1 MAPSPVVLVPTA
13 VGGKTISTATP
24 HTIHVLNLK
33 DDGSPDIIGSYINL
47 PPPLEPYT
55 LRFAIVGGA
64 SVCREGTLHVNIPKK
79 GEEFDRQKFQKFELK
94 ADFNRIC
101 HVDLEIVRPGSF
113 DYYITYRPLPSQL
126 FSDEKLELA
135 TTPKHF
141 ITVGV
146 GLHCNGKYLP
156 PSSLSIYSVVS
167 KWLGPLTE
175 WDKQFEYV
183 ARKGYNM
190 IHFTPLNHRGGS
202 NSPYSLRDQ
211 LTFDPEIF
219 TNGEKDV
226 RQVLEMLEHKHGLL
240 SITDVV
246 WNHTAPESVWLQE
259 HPDAGY
265 NLITAPWLESAYALD
280 DALLEFSGKLG
291 ALGLPTVLKDKED
304 LLRVMDALKT
314 HVIGTVR
321 LWEYYVVDAKKN
333 VESILAAWKQ
343 KERKREPLAG
353 DTKKGDLYSQA
364 MLLAQ
369 VGLRGADRLG
379 ERFRRHID
387 PDAGAVFLDLHYGAP
402 KGTAEVDEEDEHVS
416 GARKFLERVL
426 DELNLPNYKEYDVDC
441 SEILEQLYNRISY
454 QRLDPNGPKYGPIS
468 QEHPLAEVYFTRLP
482 HNKITAK
489 HQPGELFLVN
499 NGWVW
504 NANALKDFAG
514 PDSRA
519 YLRRE
524 VISWGDCV
532 KLRYGKSKEDSPYLW
547 EHMQKYTE
555 QMAACFHGFRID
567 NCHSTPVHVAQ
578 TFLDAARRVRN
589 DLYVF
594 AELFTG
600 NENTD
605 KVFVQQL
612 GLNSLIREAM
622 QAWSTGELSRL
633 VHKHGGLPIGS
644 FHQEDKVNR
653 ISARGSEGSNI
664 LPVAGVNIHALFMD
678 CTHDNEMPYQKRFAA
693 DTLPNGA
700 LVAMCDCAVG
710 SVAGY
715 DEVYPKHLDVVN
727 EKRRYQQVADK
738 EWKGIGEVKKVFN
751 QVHAEMGRDGYT
763 EMHVHHEGE
772 YITVHRVHPKTHR
785 GYFLIAHTAVGNKE
799 GRGEI
804 NPIVLT
810 GTKVKTIG
818 SWYLK
823 VDDSEETY
831 KSVLADKELVGLPS
845 TVENIDPVKIEEK
858 EENGSFT
865 TTLTVP
871 DTFPPGSVTLIETWI
886 PGAGDE
892 GGLSGIDN
900 FLISGADEAV
910 ENLDLIELNYF
921 LYRADAEERDTSEG
935 RDGVYVVPGHGAL
948 VYAGL
953 QGWWSVLEPM
963 VLHNDLGSKIAQHL
977 REGLWPLEYII
988 GRLEKGGL
996 HGPKPFE
1003 KARQWFQE
1011 RLDKIRP
1018 VPGFLRPRYVALIV
1032 KAAFDAA
1039 WAQGVKLMNQ
1049 EIQDGTEFVQR
1060 LAMVGIQC
1068 TGLMKSTSLWPNK
1081 TVPCLAAGLPHFAV
1095 EYMRCWGRDIFISLR
1110 GLYLVTGRFD
1120 EAKEHILAFASV
1132 VKHGMIP
1139 NLLDGGRR
1147 PRYNSRDS
1155 IWFFLQAI
1163 QDYVKIVPNGE
1174 QLLKEKVK
1182 RRFLPY
1188 DDTWFDF
1195 DDERAYSKESTIEEV
1210 IQEALQR
1217 HAWGMQFTEANAGL
1231 QIDSQMRW
1239 EGFQQK
1245 IWTEWETGFIYGG
1258 NRWNCGTWMDKMGES
1273 ERAGTKGVPGTP
1285 RDGADVE
1292 IIGMLYSTL
1301 VWVQELHSKGLY
1313 KETGVTTSQDSDA
1326 KTVTFKQWAAA
1337 IQKSFHKYFYVP
1349 LDESEDKNFV
1359 VEPSLI
1365 RRRGIYKD
1373 CLNPSLE
1380 YTAYQ
1385 FRPNFL
1391 ITLVVAPSL
1400 FPKEIIPQVLG
1411 LTDKTLVGPLGVATL
1426 DPSDPEYHPYYH
1438 NSEDSDNP
1446 ATSKGRNYHQGPEW
1460 VWPRGYFLRALVK
1473 EGVDDKAV
1481 WVRLK
1486 GIREQVTHAPWRG
1499 VTELTQVNGQYCADS
1514 CETQAW
1520 SSGCAVEVAWDA
1532 GRVSQMA

>member
-1 MAPSPVVLVPTA
+1 
-13 VGGKTISTATP
+13 
-24 HTIHVLNLK
+24 
-33 DDGSPDIIGSYINL
+33 
-47 PPPLEPYT
+47 
-55 LRFAIVGGA
+55 
-64 SVCREGTLHVNIPKK
+64 
-79 GEEFDRQKFQKFELK
+79 
-94 ADFNRIC
+94 
-101 HVDLEIVRPGSF
+101 
-113 DYYITYRPLPSQL
+113 
-126 FSDEKLELA
+126 
-135 TTPKHF
+135 
-141 ITVGV
+141 
-146 GLHCNGKYLP
+146 
-156 PSSLSIYSVVS
+156 
-167 KWLGPLTE
+167 
-175 WDKQFEYV
+175 
-183 ARKGYNM
+183 M
-190 IHFTPLNHRGGS
+190 IHFTPLNHRGNS

-219 TNGEKDV
+219 KNGEEDV
-226 RQVLEMLEHKHGLL
+226 KKTLLMLERKHGLL
-240 SITDVV
+240 SITDIV

-265 NLITAPWLESAYALD
+265 NLVTAPWLESAYALD
-280 DALLEFSGKLG
+280 DALLEFSEKLA

-321 LWEYYVVDAKKN
+321 LWEYYVLNAKKN
-333 VESILAAWKQ
+333 VEDIIAVWKL
-343 KERKREPLAG
+343 KERKREKV
-353 DTKKGDLYSQA
+353 DESKKKDDLYGQA
-364 MLLAQ
+364 MLLAEL
-369 VGLRGADRLG
+369 GLVGADRLG

-387 PDAGAVFLDLHYGAP
+387 PDAGAVFLDLQYGAP
-402 KGTAEVDEEDEHVS
+402 KDGADDDEDEHVA
-416 GARKFLERVL
+416 GARAFLTKVL
-426 DELNLPNYKEYDVDC
+426 DEVNLPNYKEYDVDC

-468 QEHPLAEVYFTRLP
+468 KSHPLAEIYFTRLP
-482 HNKITAK
+482 QNKTTAK
-489 HQPGELFLVN
+489 HPPGALFLVN

-504 NANALKDFAG
+504 NANALEDFAG
-514 PDSRA
+514 PKSRA

-653 ISARGSEGSNI
+653 ISCRGSKGDV

-678 CTHDNEMPYQKRFAA
+678 CTHDNEMPYQKRHAT

-727 EKRRYQQVADK
+727 EKRRYQQIADG
-738 EWKGIGEVKKVFN
+738 EWKGIGELKKIFN
-751 QVHAEMGRDGYT
+751 EVHAEMGRDGFT

-785 GYFLIAHTAVGNKE
+785 GYFLIAHTAVGTKE

-823 VDDSEETY
+823 VEDGKEEFD
-831 KSVLADKELVGLPS
+831 KVMADKELVGLPS
-845 TVENIDPVKIEEK
+845 VVENINEVKVVEK
-858 EENGSFT
+858 EEGGSFT

-871 DTFPPGSVTLIETWI
+871 DYFPPGAVTLIETWI

-892 GGLSGIDN
+892 GGLGGIDT

-910 ENLDLIELNYF
+910 ADLDLVELNYF
-921 LYRADAEERDTSEG
+921 LYRCDAEERDTSAG
-935 RDGVYVVPGHGAL
+935 KDGVYVVPGHGAL

-963 VLHNDLGSKIAQHL
+963 VLYNDLGSKIAQHL
-977 REGLWPLEYII
+977 REGLWPMEYII
-988 GRLEKGGL
+988 GRLGKGGL

-1011 RLDKIRP
+1011 RLDKIRI
-1018 VPGFLRPRYVALIV
+1018 VPGFLRPRYFALIV

-1039 WAQGVKLMNQ
+1039 WAKGVACMGE
-1049 EIQDGTEFVQR
+1049 EIQCGTEFIQR

-1068 TGLMKSTSLWPNK
+1068 TGLMNSTSLWPKK
-1081 TVPCLAAGLPHFAV
+1081 TVPCLAAGLPHFAT

-1110 GLYLVTGRFD
+1110 GLYLCTGRYAD
-1120 EAKEHILAFASV
+1120 AREHILAFASV
-1132 VKHGMIP
+1132 LKHGMIP

-1155 IWFFLQAI
+1155 VWFFLQSI
-1163 QDYVKIVPNGE
+1163 QDYVNIVPDGHL
-1174 QLLKEKVK
+1174 LLKEKVA
-1182 RRFLPY
+1182 RRFLPF
-1188 DDTWFDF
+1188 DDTWFEA
-1195 DDERAYSKESTIEEV
+1195 DDERAYSKESTIEEI

-1217 HAWGMQFTEANAGL
+1217 HAWGMEYQEANAGPNL
-1231 QIDSQMRW
+1231 DSQMRW
-1239 EGFQQK
+1239 EGFQMK
-1245 IWTEWETGFIYGG
+1245 IKTDWSTGFIYGG

-1292 IIGMLYSTL
+1292 IIGLLYSTL
-1301 VWVQELHSKGLY
+1301 VWIQELHKKGLY
-1313 KETGVTTSQDSDA
+1313 KETGVTTSEA
-1326 KTVTFKQWAAA
+1326 GGETVTFKTWSDKIHA
-1337 IQKSFHKYFYVP
+1337 SFHKHFYVP
-1349 LDESEDKNFV
+1349 VDPADDKDF
-1359 VEPSLI
+1359 EIDPSLI

-1373 CLNPSLE
+1373 CLAPSLP

-1391 ITLVVAPSL
+1391 ITLATSPSL
-1400 FPKEIIPQVLG
+1400 FPKSIIPSLLS
-1411 LTDKTLVGPLGVATL
+1411 LTDSTLVGPLGLCTL
-1426 DPSDPEYHPYYH
+1426 DPADDEYRPYYN
-1438 NSEDSDNP
+1438 NSEDSTDP

-1460 VWPRGYFLRALVK
+1460 VWPRGYYLRALVQQGVQK
-1473 EGVDDKAV
+1473 EAV
-1481 WVRLK
+1481 WQRLRGVRD
-1486 GIREQVTHAPWRG
+1486 QVENAPWRG
-1499 VTELTQVNGQYCADS
+1499 VTELTNVNGTYCGDS

-1520 SSGCAVEVAWDA
+1520 SAGCAVEVGWDA
-1532 GRVSQMA
+1532 GRV